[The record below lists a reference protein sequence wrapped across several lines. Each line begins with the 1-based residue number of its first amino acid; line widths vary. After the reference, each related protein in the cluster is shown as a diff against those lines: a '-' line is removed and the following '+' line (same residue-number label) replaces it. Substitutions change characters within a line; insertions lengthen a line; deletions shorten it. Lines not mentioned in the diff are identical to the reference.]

1 MSNLGPI
8 KDSDGKTYLS
18 LEYKQD
24 YKGNNV
30 GSKPEDFEN
39 LRVLGSGTF
48 GQVFKTR
55 SKIDN
60 EIYAMKKMDLVNLKN
75 EGEEYY
81 KKAINESTFLLSL
94 SHPHIIKYYN
104 HFNSEDGNLLYII
117 TEYVPNG
124 DLDSFIKAHKR
135 FDKHIPEE
143 ELWSI
148 FLQCMEALVYV
159 HKEQVIHRDIKPSN
173 IFLGNN
179 FTIKLGDFGVSTV
192 KSQKGVT
199 RLYKNDDYSSLRRNK
214 NIQYGGTVVGTQGYQ
229 DKAILENKQY
239 DEKVDIFAMGICF
252 FEMCYFHKATEVV
265 DEEIDDLGNKKIIF
279 ENIEEFGD
287 EDVNLIYSAELL
299 DIINSMLIEDYKKR
313 DNAQQILEKIKDG
326 FSKKYILN
334 TSLSSTIRCLSTFKD
349 IIKYLKSIKIDDS
362 NIQNKP
368 VIHSYINCLTSSED
382 KWDKSIENFRQ
393 ILCTENP
400 KLEKMKEIEPKI
412 ALSFIIEELY
422 KEDNKNIE
430 TKYKNNNS
438 NEHYIISKKKE
449 AKTSKID
456 MLLNFNKKFS
466 LKFNSDIIKKFSGL
480 IKTSK
485 FCKDCEIK
493 TYSFSA
499 YFFITIDL
507 EQILKEKQLI
517 NLDIQ
522 NYFEKNKNQ
531 KRIEKYCKKCLKR
544 NIHAYF
550 NQFYTIPDLLII
562 SIQRGNN
569 YQYKTP
575 VVIKN
580 ELNAKNFVESS
591 GNKKYKLNGIVGYN
605 NGNFFSII
613 NNEQEWIRYNGTD
626 YNGIK
631 IESPKIDDTKEE
643 VTLLFYEVIKSN
655 K

>member
-18 LEYKQD
+18 LEYRQD
-24 YKGNNV
+24 NKGNNV
-30 GSKPEDFEN
+30 GSKPEDFDN

-60 EIYAMKKMDLVNLKN
+60 KIYAMKKMDLVNLRN

-104 HFNSEDGNLLYII
+104 HFNSKDGNILYII

-124 DLDSFIKAHKR
+124 DLESFIKAHKR

-159 HKEQVIHRDIKPSN
+159 HDEYVIHRDIKPSN

-179 FTIKLGDFGVSTV
+179 FTVKLGDFGVSAV
-192 KSQKGVT
+192 KCQKGLT
-199 RLYKNDDYSSLRRNK
+199 RLYKNKDYSSLRRNK
-214 NIQYGGTVVGTQGYQ
+214 NIQYGGTFVGTRGYQ
-229 DKAILENKQY
+229 DKAILEYKQY
-239 DEKVDIFAMGICF
+239 DEKVDIFAMGISF
-252 FEMCYFHKATEVV
+252 YEMCYFHKPKEIA
-265 DEEIDDLGNKKIIF
+265 DEEFDELGNKKITF

-287 EDVNLIYSAELL
+287 DEVNYSKELL
-299 DIINSMLIEDYKKR
+299 DIIHLMLIEDIKKR
-313 DNAQQILEKIKDG
+313 VNAKCILEKIKEE

-349 IIKYLKSIKIDDS
+349 IIKYFQNIKIDDS
-362 NIQNKP
+362 DIQNKP
-368 VIHSYINCLTSSED
+368 VIQSYVGCLTSSED
-382 KWDKSIENFRQ
+382 NWEKSIENFRQ

-400 KLEKMKEIEPKI
+400 KLEKVKEIEPRTI
-412 ALSFIIEELY
+412 LSFIIEELY
-422 KEDNKNIE
+422 KEDNKRRE
-430 TKYKNNNS
+430 TEDKNNKS

-466 LKFNSDIIKKFSGL
+466 LKFNSDIIKRFSGL

-485 FCKDCEIK
+485 FCKTCEIK

-499 YFFITIDL
+499 YFFITINL
-507 EQILKEKQLI
+507 EEILKEKKLT

-522 NYFEKNKNQ
+522 NYLEKNKSQ
-531 KRIEKYCKKCLKR
+531 KKIEKYCKKCLKR
-544 NIHAYF
+544 NTHAFF

-562 SIQRGNN
+562 SIQRGNK
-569 YQYKTP
+569 YQYKIP
-575 VVIKN
+575 VLIKN
-580 ELNAKNFVESS
+580 ELSVRNFVELS
-591 GNKKYKLNGIVGYN
+591 GNRKYRLNGIVGYN
-605 NGNFFSII
+605 NGNFFSISI
-613 NNEQEWIRYNGTD
+613 IGQEWIRYNGTGC
-626 YNGIK
+626 NGMK
-631 IESPKIDDTKEE
+631 MESPKIDDSKEE
-643 VTLLFYEVIKSN
+643 VILLFYEVIKSN

>member
-1 MSNLGPI
+1 MSNLGAI
-8 KDSDGKTYLS
+8 KDSDGKIYLS

-24 YKGNNV
+24 NKGNNV

-39 LRVLGSGTF
+39 LRILGSGTF

-60 EIYAMKKMDLVNLKN
+60 QIYAMKKMDLVNLKKA
-75 EGEEYY
+75 GDEYY
-81 KKAINESTFLLSL
+81 KKAINESAFLLSL

-104 HFNSEDGNLLYII
+104 HFNSEDGNILYII

-159 HKEQVIHRDIKPSN
+159 HNEYVIHRDIKPSN

-192 KSQKGVT
+192 KSQKGLT
-199 RLYKNDDYSSLRRNK
+199 RLYKNGDYSILRRNK

-239 DEKVDIFAMGICF
+239 DEKVDVFAMGISF
-252 FEMCYFHKATEVV
+252 FEMCYFHKPKEV
-265 DEEIDDLGNKKIIF
+265 DQQKDDLGNIKITF
-279 ENIEEFGD
+279 ENIEEFKD
-287 EDVNLIYSAELL
+287 EDVKLIYSPELL
-299 DIINSMLIEDYKKR
+299 DIINSMIIEDYKKR
-313 DNAQQILEKIKDG
+313 DNSKQILEKIKYG

-349 IIKYLKSIKIDDS
+349 IIKYLKSIKIEDS

-368 VIHSYINCLTSSED
+368 VMQSYINCLTSSED
-382 KWDKSIENFRQ
+382 NWDKSIENFRQ

-400 KLEKMKEIEPKI
+400 KLEKMKEIEPRI

-422 KEDNKNIE
+422 KEDNKSRE
-430 TKYKNNNS
+430 TNYKNNNS

-480 IKTSK
+480 MKTSK
-485 FCKDCEIK
+485 FCRDCGIK

-507 EQILKEKQLI
+507 EQILKKEKLI

-522 NYFEKNKNQ
+522 NYLEKNNQ
-531 KRIEKYCKKCLKR
+531 KEIEKYCKKCLKR
-544 NIHAYF
+544 NNHAYF
-550 NQFYTIPDLLII
+550 NQFYTVPDLLII

-569 YQYKTP
+569 YQYKIP
-575 VVIKN
+575 IVIKN
-580 ELNAKNFVESS
+580 ELSVKKFVESS
-591 GNKKYKLNGIVGYN
+591 GNRKFKLNGIVGYN
-605 NGNFFSII
+605 NGNFFSLI
-613 NNEQEWIRYNGTD
+613 NKEQGWIRYNGTD
-626 YNGIK
+626 YNGLK

-643 VTLLFYEVIKSN
+643 VILLFYEVIKSN